1 LKLEN
6 YKIPIIILNWNG
18 LSDTLE
24 CLDSLTHQTHQNYQV
39 YLVDNGSKGD
49 DAKILKEN
57 FARNEKVQL
66 IFNKENLGFTKGN
79 NEVLKNHILP
89 NLTYKYVILLNNDTA
104 QDKDWIS
111 QLVKVAVE
119 QNAHIVASKMINY
132 FDRSKMDNAGHQM
145 LNTGEIIPI
154 GNNEPVDA
162 YTQPFDNLGACAGAA
177 LYDLEMLRKIG
188 ILDEYFS
195 TGYEDA
201 EIGVRANIL
210 GYKTSYAPKAIVYH
224 KVSQSVAKIW
234 NYDYVLQIQM
244 NIHYSF
250 FKLMPTTIIL
260 LNIPFLIFK
269 FFVLLIINIVFWRPK
284 FLKILFHSY
293 YQIFTSE
300 WSRIRQER
308 KAFFAI
314 QQPLNSWTIQRR
326 LRFFLWF
333 DIWRFWKYI
342 LMGKE
347 TIFEKW

>member
-1 LKLEN
+1 M
-6 YKIPIIILNWNG
+6 NWNG
-18 LSDTLE
+18 LRDTLE
-24 CLDSLTHQTHQNYQV
+24 CLDSLADQTHQNYHV

-49 DAKILKEN
+49 DAQILRERFGENKKIQ
-57 FARNEKVQL
+57 F
-66 IFNKENLGFTKGN
+66 IFNQENLGFTKGN
-79 NEVLKNHILP
+79 NEVLRNHVLP
-89 NLTYKYVILLNNDTA
+89 DTTYKYVVLLNNDTA
-104 QDKDWIS
+104 LDKDWITE
-111 QLVKVAVE
+111 LLRIAIH
-119 QNAHIVASKMINY
+119 QNANIVASKMINY

-154 GNNEPVDA
+154 GNNEPIEDYA
-162 YTQPFDNLGACAGAA
+162 TPFENLGACAGAA
-177 LYDLEMLRKIG
+177 LYDVDMLRKIG

-210 GYKTSYAPKAIVYH
+210 GYKTMYAPDAIVYH

-234 NYDYVLQIQM
+234 NYEYVLQIQM
-244 NIHYSF
+244 NIYYSF
-250 FKLMPTTIIL
+250 FKLMPTVIIL
-260 LNIPFLIFK
+260 LNLPFLIFK
-269 FFVLLIINIVFWRPK
+269 FFVLLVINIVFWRPK

-293 YQIFTSE
+293 YRIFTTE

-308 KAFFAI
+308 NHFFKT
-314 QQPLNSWTIQRR
+314 QSPLNSWTIQRR
-326 LRFFLWF
+326 LRFFLFF